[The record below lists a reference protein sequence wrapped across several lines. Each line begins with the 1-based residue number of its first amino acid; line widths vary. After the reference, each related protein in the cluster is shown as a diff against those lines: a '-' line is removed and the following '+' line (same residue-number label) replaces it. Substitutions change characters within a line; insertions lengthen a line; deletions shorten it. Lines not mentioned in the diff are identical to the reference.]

1 MRPCPTCN
9 KMIAKSCQFCP
20 GCGRKFYNS
29 FGRFLGRALAGFVAL
44 IAFCMFVGAMMNSS
58 STTPAPAPLSAS
70 ASSSNANLQGK
81 QLPEADKVFVRAA
94 LEYLTSA
101 NASGTKLATVMA
113 GANDGSSTLADC
125 YSAAKRALAEENV
138 HYSAY
143 RAGRGT
149 VPPAFKIV
157 DTHIA
162 EVHNKTLRGLG
173 KIVASQA
180 TGDILSLQ
188 RGIDQFQAA
197 VIEMNSTTDE
207 GRAVMTKEAR

>member
-1 MRPCPTCN
+1 MRN
-9 KMIAKSCQFCP
+9 LCP

-29 FGRFLGRALAGFVAL
+29 FGRFLGRAIAGFVAF

-58 STTPAPAPLSAS
+58 STTPAPAPSSAPG
-70 ASSSNANLQGK
+70 ASLKGK

-113 GANDGSSTLADC
+113 GANDGSSTLTDC
-125 YSAAKRALAEENV
+125 YSAARRALSEESV

-162 EVHNKTLRGLG
+162 EVHNKTVSGLDN
-173 KIVASQA
+173 IIASQA
-180 TGDILSLQ
+180 SGDLGSLQ